1 MDSNI
6 KTQIIQAVNAT
17 NITLSDLYEANKYI
31 ESFIKSGSAG
41 QDQKESVDMVNFLFA
56 SAGFKI
62 ERINKELRDIP
73 EELKSGMAADSVKTN
88 ASTVLKFKPGKLDEA
103 KASTDD
109 LIKQIEAIRDHL
121 NDKLKTLKNEHGA

>member
-31 ESFIKSGSAG
+31 ETLSKSGSDG
-41 QDQKESVDMVNFLFA
+41 QDQKESVKMVNQLFA
-56 SAGFKI
+56 CAGFKI

-73 EELKSGMAADSVKTN
+73 EELKNGMDTASVKTDT
-88 ASTVLKFKPGKLDEA
+88 STVLKLSLNKLDEA
-103 KASTDD
+103 KASTDT
-109 LIKQIEAIRDHL
+109 LIEQIEKIRDHL
-121 NDKLKTLKNEHGA
+121 NDKLKQLKSEQGI

>member
-31 ESFIKSGSAG
+31 ETLSKSGSDG
-41 QDQKESVDMVNFLFA
+41 PEQKESVKMVNQLFA
-56 SAGFKI
+56 CAGFKI

-73 EELKSGMAADSVKTN
+73 EELKNGMDTASVKTDT
-88 ASTVLKFKPGKLDEA
+88 STVLKLSLNKLDEA
-103 KASTDD
+103 KASTDT
-109 LIKQIEAIRDHL
+109 LIEQIEKIRDHL
-121 NDKLKTLKNEHGA
+121 NDKLKQLKSEQGI

>member
-31 ESFIKSGSAG
+31 ETLSKSGSDG
-41 QDQKESVDMVNFLFA
+41 PEQKESVKMVTQLFA
-56 SAGFKI
+56 CAGFKI

-73 EELKSGMAADSVKTN
+73 EELKNGMDTASVKTDT
-88 ASTVLKFKPGKLDEA
+88 STVLKLSLNKLDEA
-103 KASTDD
+103 KASTDT
-109 LIKQIEAIRDHL
+109 LIEQIEKIRDHL
-121 NDKLKTLKNEHGA
+121 NDKLKQLKSEQGI